1 MTNWSLLEPNRPLAP
16 GNPSYVDRPTSATA
30 GLLDRFRQGA
40 RVVLVSGPAGI
51 GKSTELANAAAVIGV
66 NAWSCMV
73 PLDQTLNMRT
83 ITPHE
88 LLGAHVQA
96 LAACMKE
103 SGRSAMPAIADRD
116 LLLIQLR
123 AFAAATGRPVVFLID
138 GLEKMPEDRA
148 GPVFD
153 ELRFLA
159 AQATLVVV
167 MPWYMTY
174 GPLSQSVIHD
184 AEKVAHLRPVT
195 VAGPGGEAGR
205 KFFRLVLAQRLK
217 SRDVVTAAELKIV
230 DSAAE
235 LSGGVPRAFLQL
247 IADAA
252 FRAKF
257 VRKADW
263 PNEDDLYEAALDVQD
278 SFRRLLMMGDREALR
293 AVDGRS
299 GLEMQLDRKLR
310 LLNHGILLEYEED
323 REVKMRMHPLVRT
336 LMGGE

>member
-1 MTNWSLLEPNRPLAP
+1 MTNWSQLEPNRPLPP
-16 GNPSYVDRPTSATA
+16 GNPSYVDRPTAATA
-30 GLLDRFRQGA
+30 GLLDRLHQGA

-51 GKSTELANAAAVIGV
+51 GKSTELANVAAVIRA

-83 ITPHE
+83 ITPRE
-88 LLGAHVQA
+88 LLGAHVEA
-96 LAACMKE
+96 LAACLQE
-103 SGRSAMPAIADRD
+103 SGRSRIPAIADRD
-116 LLLIQLR
+116 LLLSQLR
-123 AFAAATGRPVVFLID
+123 AFGAATGRPVVFLID

-184 AEKVAHLRPVT
+184 AEKVAHMRPIT

-205 KFFRLVLAQRLK
+205 RFFRSVLAQRLN
-217 SRDVVTAAELKIV
+217 SRDKVTAAELEIV
-230 DSAAE
+230 DRAAE
-235 LSGGVPRAFLQL
+235 LSGGVPRVFLQL
-247 IADAA
+247 LADAA

-257 VRKADW
+257 VRGDDW
-263 PNEDDLYEAALDVQD
+263 PTADDLTEAASDVED
-278 SFRRLLMMGDREALR
+278 SFRRLLLKGDREALL

-299 GLEMQLDRKLR
+299 GLEMPLDRKLR

-323 REVKMRMHPLVRT
+323 RDVKMRMHPLVRP
-336 LMGGE
+336 LMGGD